1 MLPRC
6 LFGCLC
12 ALIASALGASGA
24 SAQDLKRQPIPSKQA
39 LAKAESLIQEL
50 YKDEFGKARKEPAAS
65 SRLAATLLQ
74 EGKETHDLIAGRYLL
89 FVHARDLA
97 AEAGDAPTALAAIE
111 ELSQSFQLVPE
122 TVFGMKIQALAAASA
137 SPASDNAHQTV
148 VDASLALLE
157 DALALDDYDAGL
169 KLLATAE
176 AAGKKLRNVPLVAGI
191 RKREDEVEKLKQV
204 FARWQPFRDKLVKN
218 PDDPQAN
225 HEMGVYY
232 ALVRGNWDKGLP
244 MLARSAGPLET
255 LAKHDLAEPQD
266 AARQMKLADAWHRFG
281 LKQGDGP
288 TAAQALLR
296 AYHWYQQLLS
306 DADADHTGIEK
317 RLEEINARL
326 PVELRIGE
334 IAGEFKR
341 CEGHAGP
348 VYAAAFSPDGR
359 KAISAG
365 ADSVLRLWDTRTGK
379 ELRRLDGH
387 TGRVWAVAF
396 APDGRRVASGGF
408 DGSVRVWDLV
418 SGRELRRF
426 SHADYVRSIAF
437 SRDGKFILSGGDD
450 KVARL
455 WSVDGDKEIRSFK
468 GHDHFVWDVA
478 LSRDGKRALTAS
490 LDKTVRLW
498 DVETGAELKKL
509 VGHKDTVLSVAFSPD
524 GRRALSGST
533 DKTLIVWNL
542 ETGAA
547 LQTLAGHRG
556 YVHSVAFSPDGR
568 RALSAGQD
576 NTVRLWDVAAGELV
590 RTLEGHRDQVWH
602 VAFSRDGRL
611 ALSAAQDQTVRIWG
625 GARQ

>member
-1 MLPRC
+1 MLVRSWC
-6 LFGCLC
+6 GLLC
-12 ALIASALGASGA
+12 AFAVATGSAGG
-24 SAQDLKRQPIPSKQA
+24 QDIKRQPIPSEPA
-39 LAKAESLIQEL
+39 LAKAEALIQEL
-50 YKDEFGKARKEPAAS
+50 YKDEFMKARKAPAES
-65 SRLAATLLQ
+65 NRLAATLLQ
-74 EGKETHDLIAGRYLL
+74 EGKDTHDLIAGRYLL
-89 FVHARDLA
+89 LVHARDLA
-97 AEAGDAPTALAAIE
+97 AQAGDAPTALAAIE
-111 ELSQSFQLVPE
+111 ELAQGFKLAPE
-122 TVFGMKIQALAAASA
+122 TVFSMKIQALAAASV
-137 SPASDNAHQTV
+137 SPAGETAHQTV
-148 VDASLALLE
+148 VDMSLALLE

-176 AAGKKLRNVPLVAGI
+176 AAGKKLRNVPLVASI
-191 RKREDEVEKLKQV
+191 RKREAEVERLKQV
-204 FARWQPFRDKLVKN
+204 FARWQPFRDRLNEN
-218 PDDPQAN
+218 PDDPKAN

-244 MLARSAGPLET
+244 MLARSGGPLEV
-255 LAKHDLAEPQD
+255 LARRDLGEPQ
-266 AARQMKLADAWHRFG
+266 ASAEQMKLAQAWHDVG
-281 LKQGDGP
+281 LKQTGGP
-288 TAAQALLR
+288 GAAHALLR
-296 AYHWYQQLLS
+296 AYHWYQQALADT
-306 DADADHTGIEK
+306 DADAAVIEK
-317 RLEEINARL
+317 RLAEINERL
-326 PVELRIGE
+326 PAELRIGE
-334 IAGEFKR
+334 IAAEFKR

-348 VYAAAFSPDGR
+348 VYAAAFSPDGK
-359 KAISAG
+359 KAVSGG
-365 ADSVLRLWDTRTGK
+365 ADGVLRVFDTRTGK
-379 ELRRLDGH
+379 EMRRLDGH
-387 TGRVWAVAF
+387 TGRIWTVAF

-426 SHADYVRSIAF
+426 DHADYVRSVVF
-437 SRDGKFILSGGDD
+437 SRDGNFILSGGDD
-450 KVARL
+450 KLARL
-455 WSVDGDKEIRSFK
+455 WSIESDKEIRAFK

-498 DVETGAELKKL
+498 DVDTGEELKRL
-509 VGHKDTVLSVAFSPD
+509 TGHKDTVLSVAFAPD

-542 ETGAA
+542 EAGEPMRTLTG
-547 LQTLAGHRG
+547 HKG

-576 NTVRLWDVAAGELV
+576 NTVRLWDVATGELV